1 MGDFVKIKQI
11 ENLAKELAQIPKAVD
26 AANAAMSEVLS
37 IKEIIAG
44 IGNANTARE
53 VFGKLEA
60 KENSSVGLVLTY
72 AVNGVDAVQI
82 FVNGVFIN
90 NISAQQGSQQVY
102 FTVPY
107 IIESTDTIVV
117 CYNY

>member
-11 ENLAKELAQIPKAVD
+11 ENLTNELAQIPKAVEV
-26 AANAAMSEVLS
+26 ANAAMNEVVQ
-37 IKEIIAG
+37 IREIVAG
-44 IGNANTARE
+44 LGGSNTTRE
-53 VFGKLEA
+53 SFGKLEA
-60 KENSSVGLVLTY
+60 KENSPVGLVLTN
-72 AVNGVDAVQI
+72 AVNGIDAVQI

-90 NISAQQGSQQVY
+90 NISAQQGSPQVY

-107 IIESTDTIVV
+107 IIEPTDTIVV

>member
-11 ENLAKELAQIPKAVD
+11 ENLANQLAQIPKAVD
-26 AANAAMSEVLS
+26 AANAAMSEVQL
-37 IKEIIAG
+37 IKEIVAG
-44 IGNANTARE
+44 LGTSNTARE
-53 VFGKLEA
+53 VFGKLEG
-60 KENSSVGLVLTY
+60 KENTPIGLVLSN
-72 AVNGVDAVQI
+72 AVNGIDAVQI

-90 NISAQQGSQQVY
+90 NISAQQGSPQVY

-107 IIESTDTIVV
+107 FIETTDTIVV

>member
-11 ENLAKELAQIPKAVD
+11 ENLAKELEQIPKAVE
-26 AANAAMSEVLS
+26 AANSAISEVQY
-37 IKEIIAG
+37 IKEIVAG
-44 IGNANTARE
+44 LGNSNTARE
-53 VFGKLEA
+53 TFEKLEA
-60 KENSSVGLVLTY
+60 KENSPVGLVLTY

-90 NISAQQGSQQVY
+90 NITAQQGSQQVY

-107 IIESTDTIVV
+107 IIEPTDTIVV